1 MNNDE
6 RKELVTTQI
15 AQQTGRILTE
25 LQTIFRWSSYVGD
38 YRYNEL
44 NKQAM
49 NAIITYVLASE
60 AQEGGEEV
68 DMTKFPKII
77 FHRIFEKLVLCDIRE
92 DFIDRILKLGN
103 IDRKRFDEIIE
114 DIIKRDMGIEFAK
127 FITPEEESIE
137 GKIFQ
142 ASVKLATKMELF
154 EIRNQIPEID
164 YIETISQIEN
174 VLNGYSDIPGFTRI
188 SLEYSKEMILF
199 KKISALRNRIR
210 WNRRLGP
217 IKCAV
222 LGHNFEVAIFS
233 YLMALKEYGDEKIAT
248 RCFFTGV
255 FHDVPETFTGDMP
268 QPVKDAIPGLR
279 RATEY
284 FELEMVNNHIY
295 ANFPEYMR
303 EAMHRVML
311 EESGGEAYKRIV
323 KKADYLS
330 ADLECLRYVIAGSK
344 DPYFEYVIQRDLD
357 SDRFDGV
364 FYDAF
369 KKSVEA
375 KTF

>member
-233 YLMALKEYGDEKIAT
+233 YLMALKEYGDEKIEI
-248 RCFFTGV
+248 G
-255 FHDVPETFTGDMP
+255 
-268 QPVKDAIPGLR
+268 
-279 RATEY
+279 RAH
-284 FELEMVNNHIY
+284 V
-295 ANFPEYMR
+295 
-303 EAMHRVML
+303 
-311 EESGGEAYKRIV
+311 
-323 KKADYLS
+323 
-330 ADLECLRYVIAGSK
+330 
-344 DPYFEYVIQRDLD
+344 
-357 SDRFDGV
+357 
-364 FYDAF
+364 
-369 KKSVEA
+369 
-375 KTF
+375 